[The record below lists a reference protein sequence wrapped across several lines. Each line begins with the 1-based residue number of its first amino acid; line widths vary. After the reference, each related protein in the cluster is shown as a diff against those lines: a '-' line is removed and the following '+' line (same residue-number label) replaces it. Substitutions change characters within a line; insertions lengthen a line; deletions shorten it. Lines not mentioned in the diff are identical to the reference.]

1 MNYWKPCVIRGD
13 FFYILFILRPGP
25 IHHIVIWK
33 YKYPQFGES
42 WNILWFLQSILTLP
56 LGFLLPPFQQWK
68 EKKIKHLRF
77 GIEDKSVIKYYS
89 WEGMLS
95 QVFEIFPNLPSLL
108 TASQITQ
115 MASQTCCC
123 SKHQVWKKSKEEDG
137 TDLLAWQAAHRH
149 LLDSHTCGHTQ
160 KYMCVSV
167 DL

>member
-1 MNYWKPCVIRGD
+1 M
-13 FFYILFILRPGP
+13 
-25 IHHIVIWK
+25 
-33 YKYPQFGES
+33 GES
-42 WNILWFLQSILTLP
+42 WNILWLLQSILTP
-56 LGFLLPPFQQWK
+56 PRLLVAPFQQWK

-123 SKHQVWKKSKEEDG
+123 SKHQVWKKSKEEYD

-149 LLDSHTCGHTQ
+149 LVDSYTCAHTEMHVHTNWSVKVTQDSLDR
-160 KYMCVSV
+160 
-167 DL
+167 